1 MASAWRNFKKKNS
14 RPLFAIIFRPEMLK
28 FHPYTILTGE
38 TMVRFV
44 IYCVWSCSLDS
55 LGFALMSQAY
65 LHKVRITKFEK
76 IFHIKFDAIQYR
88 QILWPSQNIRT
99 LPKLQ
104 GNFSFSKTFFCLKK
118 QLNVE
123 QLLIT
128 PIIEAF
134 LPNIFRLSCW
144 FRLEI
149 WKQVKEAIFD
159 QGPKL
164 FLGLN
169 AKLKIRIL
177 NGLQR
182 MHSTP
187 WLRLARLA

>member
-1 MASAWRNFKKKNS
+1 MKPTLLQLLRGLSMWNAFE
-14 RPLFAIIFRPEMLK
+14 RPLR
-28 FHPYTILTGE
+28 
-38 TMVRFV
+38 
-44 IYCVWSCSLDS
+44 SCKDS
-55 LGFALMSQAY
+55 LGSIQGVFSCDIIDGPKYKSTVL
-65 LHKVRITKFEK
+65 KFGY
-76 IFHIKFDAIQYR
+76 ILSGRFF

-169 AKLKIRIL
+169 AKLKIRIF

>member
-1 MASAWRNFKKKNS
+1 MKPTLLQFLRGLSMWNAFE
-14 RPLFAIIFRPEMLK
+14 RPLR
-28 FHPYTILTGE
+28 
-38 TMVRFV
+38 
-44 IYCVWSCSLDS
+44 SCKYS
-55 LGFALMSQAY
+55 LGS
-65 LHKVRITKFEK
+65 
-76 IFHIKFDAIQYR
+76 IQGVFSCDIIDGPQYK
-88 QILWPSQNIRT
+88 ST
-99 LPKLQ
+99 VLPKLQ

-128 PIIEAF
+128 PIMEAF

-149 WKQVKEAIFD
+149 WKQAKEAIFD

>member
-1 MASAWRNFKKKNS
+1 MPLKDPLRSCKDSRGLFLWHHWRS
-14 RPLFAIIFRPEMLK
+14 
-28 FHPYTILTGE
+28 T
-38 TMVRFV
+38 V
-44 IYCVWSCSLDS
+44 
-55 LGFALMSQAY
+55 
-65 LHKVRITKFEK
+65 
-76 IFHIKFDAIQYR
+76 
-88 QILWPSQNIRT
+88 

-104 GNFSFSKTFFCLKK
+104 GNFSFSKTFFCFKK

-144 FRLEI
+144 FRLKI
-149 WKQVKEAIFD
+149 WNQVKETIFD

-177 NGLQR
+177 NWLQR

-187 WLRLARLA
+187 RLRLARLGWPGKDPCILRHTCTIRCRRSRVLSSLVVSSHHHRNRFFYRESFFHLPVPALALLP